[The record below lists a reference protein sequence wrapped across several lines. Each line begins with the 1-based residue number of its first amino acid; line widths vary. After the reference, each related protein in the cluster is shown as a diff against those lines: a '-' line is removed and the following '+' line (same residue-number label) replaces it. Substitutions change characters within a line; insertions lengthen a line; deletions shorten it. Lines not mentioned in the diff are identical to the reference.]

1 MDVINHAGLFLHML
15 QLGILQRDLCLRL
28 LERIFNPLTHIS
40 GYGSDR
46 DTVTMQQSFSGHA
59 SLVSQYNVFYKASTL
74 CLIRLC
80 VHLLVLAE
88 EIFQNHIAHWWSPDG
103 LRLAYATINDTL
115 VPKMEIP
122 MFTSALY
129 PSGQEY
135 RYPKVNLCRFF
146 LWLNQGLIVCS
157 SLYFPM
163 SL

>member
-1 MDVINHAGLFLHML
+1 MDTIEIRSLCNRAFQDMRHLFHSTVLHKAS
-15 QLGILQRDLCLRL
+15 ILCL
-28 LERIFNPLTHIS
+28 TH
-40 GYGSDR
+40 
-46 DTVTMQQSFSGHA
+46 
-59 SLVSQYNVFYKASTL
+59 
-74 CLIRLC
+74 LC

-88 EIFQNHIAHWWSPDG
+88 EIFQNHIAHWWSLDG

-135 RYPKVNLCRFF
+135 RYPKVNLCWFF